1 MSGTAAPA
9 SPTADVQTK
18 PEHAY
23 FLNFLRFLPF
33 SHTCEEIRVE
43 RVRLYACAYGYEKTE
58 EAEEV
63 RKRTDHPPV
72 WVLPMHCRRGSFA
85 ARAPCS

>member
-1 MSGTAAPA
+1 MNGPASPA
-9 SPTADVQTK
+9 SPTAGEHTK
-18 PEHAY
+18 PEPAY

-33 SHTCEEIRVE
+33 SHTCEEIRVG
-43 RVRLYACAYGYEKTE
+43 RVRLYARAYGYEKTE

-72 WVLPMHCRRGSFA
+72 WVLPNMRPLGVIRTPLGM
-85 ARAPCS
+85 